1 MSGLL
6 KLLETFIILSHTCVL
21 QAGVQ
26 IFSLGVYKSASGR
39 STERRMEGQKEGRIE
54 GSPFVA

>member
-21 QAGVQ
+21 QAGAQ
-26 IFSLGVYKSASGR
+26 IFSLEVYKSASGR
-39 STERRMEGQKEGRIE
+39 STEGRMEGQKEG
-54 GSPFVA
+54 SPFVA